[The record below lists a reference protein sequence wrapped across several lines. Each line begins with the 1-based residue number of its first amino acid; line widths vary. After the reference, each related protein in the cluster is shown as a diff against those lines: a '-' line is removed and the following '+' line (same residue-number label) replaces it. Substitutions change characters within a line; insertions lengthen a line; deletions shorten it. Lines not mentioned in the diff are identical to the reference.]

1 MWTKNS
7 PFLWLKSVLLADFS
21 LFLKYTSTFQL
32 GCFYVLYPFL
42 LDLLSVKNIRNKAED
57 RVKSLM
63 LGQSQNHHYHNLQ
76 HNESVADAAVDLCDA
91 MGIGESDT
99 LEVILA
105 AWFHDVGYTEGLE
118 NHEKRG
124 CLHARVFLEE
134 QKVREEYIRNVE
146 RLIVATDIN
155 SKPSGVLELIIRDAD
170 LHYLGENKFEHF
182 SSMLRKE
189 WELLQSEYYS
199 EIQWLEL
206 NLSFLENHAYFTPAA
221 KAFYNGQKEKN
232 IQQIKSRRASLLLS

>member
-1 MWTKNS
+1 
-7 PFLWLKSVLLADFS
+7 
-21 LFLKYTSTFQL
+21 
-32 GCFYVLYPFL
+32 
-42 LDLLSVKNIRNKAED
+42 
-57 RVKSLM
+57 M